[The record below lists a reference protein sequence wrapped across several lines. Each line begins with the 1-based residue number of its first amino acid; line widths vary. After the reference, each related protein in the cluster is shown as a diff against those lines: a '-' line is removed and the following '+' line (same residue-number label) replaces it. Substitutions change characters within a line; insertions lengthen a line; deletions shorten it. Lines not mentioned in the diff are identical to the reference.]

1 MLLGEVV
8 VVEKGS
14 KMVEGMARVWGSVLF
29 LPIHWEVLLLVLILL
44 VQWVCG
50 GVLPLVL
57 VGLFRWVHCEALPQV
72 LIVVELCILVVRVIV
87 VCGYGYLGLGQMGY
101 W

>member
-8 VVEKGS
+8 VVEKVS
-14 KMVEGMARVWGSVLF
+14 EMVEGMARVRGSVQF

-44 VQWVCG
+44 VRWVSR
-50 GVLPLVL
+50 GVLPLLL
-57 VGLFRWVHCEALPQV
+57 VGLFQWVHCEALPQV
-72 LIVVELCILVVRVIV
+72 LIIVELCILVVRVIV
-87 VCGYGYLGLGQMGY
+87 VCGYGYLGLGRMGY